1 MAESNHSSDAP
12 LHFAART
19 SIEQVEEGSELAPKF
34 DDKGFIPCV
43 TTNYTTGELL
53 MVAVM
58 NQEALEKTVLTGE
71 AHYFS
76 RSRQCLWHK
85 GATSGL
91 VQKVVEMR
99 IDDDQDCVWLRVDVT
114 GDASCHVGYR
124 SCFYRKVPVG
134 LQRENS
140 TELEFLETEKT
151 FDPKEVYGDAPNP
164 TQL

>member
-19 SIEQVEEGSELAPKF
+19 SIEQVEEGNELAPKF

-43 TTNYTTGELL
+43 TTNHTTGELL

-85 GATSGL
+85 
-91 VQKVVEMR
+91 
-99 IDDDQDCVWLRVDVT
+99 
-114 GDASCHVGYR
+114 
-124 SCFYRKVPVG
+124 
-134 LQRENS
+134 
-140 TELEFLETEKT
+140 
-151 FDPKEVYGDAPNP
+151 
-164 TQL
+164 